1 MPKIQEEEEAII
13 NSTIKSTLEATLGV
27 SVGVVRDT
35 TEKISD
41 DTVAPNDSIKSII
54 SKTVFQYDIPEI
66 ENFELEFVYNYFT
79 KDERD
84 VNANSL
90 SNRTINLN
98 VENTSEALF
107 QATNDLLP
115 RFIRFNFKPP
125 RDPKTTIA
133 SRADEFLVQ
142 NLDKI
147 IKEGGSSNKFF
158 TGIELKDTGEEKAIY
173 ANLKSTGFATQLA
186 EPEDS
191 SRSLASKV
199 SDIIENPSGLT
210 GRGKKYILESLN
222 QLKDDQL
229 TFAPS
234 DVRPEVA
241 EFSNNPVGR
250 QTFSVKFNNLFI
262 DDIIQKANRIPTG
275 VFQDEIYS
283 FSRLTGEYQRN
294 TLSKI
299 GTNPTKIY
307 EDEFIN
313 NVQAFEILA
322 GSQSSN
328 SDAVSEIIRNKG
340 YEIKLLGYLIEKT
353 EIFPDESVRV
363 YPPFV
368 VNDPQKLFVRD
379 DNVRYGANYAYTV
392 RTICQVTTPV
402 VKINKDDPILD
413 EVVLAR
419 FVMTSEGVTS
429 SVLCTEKVPPP
440 PPTAIRPRFEFKL
453 KKPIINWQFPVNPQ
467 RDIKRFQIFKREN
480 INLPFTLVAEYDFD
494 NSTSRT
500 AVNEIALEKN
510 LIPMQFPKTSFI
522 DKKFGITTTPIYA
535 VASVDAH
542 GMTSNLST
550 QIQVRYDKIK
560 NKMTSKLISREGAP
574 KQYPNIYLEEDT
586 FKDVM
591 SVSSYKRMHVFFD
604 PEYYRVL
611 KNDNSST
618 NGNTTVEKDLKF
630 IAADPDNRTYSIQIL
645 NVDLQKDGI
654 VNIKIEDKSLVP
666 QRVSATTIVDNN

>member
-1 MPKIQEEEEAII
+1 MSKVLEEKLAVVNNNKKSIVEGKMSLTEGLLRDA
-13 NSTIKSTLEATLGV
+13 SEKVSDETIAS
-27 SVGVVRDT
+27 
-35 TEKISD
+35 
-41 DTVAPNDSIKSII
+41 NDSIKSVL
-54 SKTVFQYDIPEI
+54 SKTMFQYNIPEI

-79 KDERD
+79 KDERE
-84 VNANSL
+84 VNSQNL

-98 VENTSEALF
+98 VENTSNVLF

-115 RFIRFNFKPP
+115 RFVRFNFKPP
-125 RDPKTTIA
+125 RDPNTLIA
-133 SRADEFLVQ
+133 SRVEEFLAQ
-142 NLDKI
+142 NIDKI
-147 IKEGGSSNKFF
+147 VKEGGASNKFF

-173 ANLKSTGFATQLA
+173 NNLKTTGFITQLTD
-186 EPEDS
+186 PEDS
-191 SRSLASKV
+191 SKNVAQKI
-199 SDIIENPSGLT
+199 SDLLEDPNGLT
-210 GRGKKYILESLN
+210 GQGKKYILESLN

-229 TFAPS
+229 TFAAS

-241 EFSNNPVGR
+241 AFSNNPVGR

-262 DDIIQKANRIPTG
+262 NDIVQKANRIPTG
-275 VFQDEIYS
+275 VFQDEIYA
-283 FSRLTGEYQRN
+283 FSRISSEYQQN

-299 GTNPTKIY
+299 GTDPTKIY

-313 NVQAFEILA
+313 HVEAFEILSG
-322 GSQSSN
+322 GSTMSE
-328 SDAVSEIIRNKG
+328 AVAAMVRNKG

-353 EIFPDESVRV
+353 EIFPDESVRI
-363 YPPFV
+363 YPPFL

-379 DNVRYGANYAYTV
+379 DNVRYGGNYAYTV

-419 FVMTSEGVTS
+419 FIMTSEGVTD
-429 SVLCTEKVPPP
+429 SVLCIEKVPPP

-480 INLPFTLVAEYDFD
+480 INLPFTLIAEYDFD
-494 NSTSRT
+494 DSTSKT

-510 LIPMQFPKTSFI
+510 LIPMQFPKTSFL
-522 DKKFGITTTPIYA
+522 DEKFGITTTPIYA

-550 QIQVRYDKIK
+550 QIQIRYDKIK

-611 KNDNSST
+611 KNDNSGT

-654 VNIKIEDKSLVP
+654 VNIKIEDKSAVP
-666 QRVSATTIVDNN
+666 QRVSAGTIVDNNW

>member
-1 MPKIQEEEEAII
+1 MSKVLEEKLAVVNNNKKSIVEGKMSLTEGLLRDA
-13 NSTIKSTLEATLGV
+13 SEKVSDETIAS
-27 SVGVVRDT
+27 
-35 TEKISD
+35 
-41 DTVAPNDSIKSII
+41 NDSIKSVL
-54 SKTVFQYDIPEI
+54 SKTMFQYNIPEI

-79 KDERD
+79 KDERE
-84 VNANSL
+84 VNSQNL

-98 VENTSEALF
+98 VENTSNVLF

-115 RFIRFNFKPP
+115 RFVRFNFKPP
-125 RDPKTTIA
+125 RDPNTLIA
-133 SRADEFLVQ
+133 SRVEEFLAQ
-142 NLDKI
+142 NIDKI
-147 IKEGGSSNKFF
+147 VKEGGASNKFF

-173 ANLKSTGFATQLA
+173 NNLKTTGFITQLTD
-186 EPEDS
+186 PEDS
-191 SRSLASKV
+191 SKNVAQKI
-199 SDIIENPSGLT
+199 SDLLEDPNGLT
-210 GRGKKYILESLN
+210 GQGKKYILESLN

-229 TFAPS
+229 TFAAS

-241 EFSNNPVGR
+241 AFSNNPVGR

-262 DDIIQKANRIPTG
+262 NDIVQKANRIPTG
-275 VFQDEIYS
+275 VFQDEIYA
-283 FSRLTGEYQRN
+283 FSRISSEYQQN

-299 GTNPTKIY
+299 GTDPTKIY

-313 NVQAFEILA
+313 HVEAFEILSG
-322 GSQSSN
+322 GSTMSE
-328 SDAVSEIIRNKG
+328 AVAAMVRNKG

-353 EIFPDESVRV
+353 EIFPDESVRI
-363 YPPFV
+363 YPPFL

-379 DNVRYGANYAYTV
+379 DNVRYGGNYAYTV

-419 FVMTSEGVTS
+419 FIMTSEGVTD
-429 SVLCTEKVPPP
+429 SVLCIEKVPPP

-480 INLPFTLVAEYDFD
+480 INLPFTLIAEYDFD
-494 NSTSRT
+494 DSTSKT

-510 LIPMQFPKTSFI
+510 LIPMQFPKTSFL
-522 DKKFGITTTPIYA
+522 DEKFGITTTPIYA

-550 QIQVRYDKIK
+550 QIQIRYDKIK

-611 KNDNSST
+611 KNDNSGT

-654 VNIKIEDKSLVP
+654 VNIKIEDKSAVP
-666 QRVSATTIVDNN
+666 QRVSAGTIVDNN

>member
-1 MPKIQEEEEAII
+1 MSKVLEEKLAVVNNNKKSIVEGKMSLTEGLLRDA
-13 NSTIKSTLEATLGV
+13 SEKVSYETIAS
-27 SVGVVRDT
+27 
-35 TEKISD
+35 
-41 DTVAPNDSIKSII
+41 NDSIKSVL
-54 SKTVFQYDIPEI
+54 SKTMFQYNIPEI

-79 KDERD
+79 KDERE
-84 VNANSL
+84 VNSQNL

-98 VENTSEALF
+98 VENTSNVLF

-115 RFIRFNFKPP
+115 RFVRFNFKPP
-125 RDPKTTIA
+125 RDPNTLIA
-133 SRADEFLVQ
+133 SRVEEFLAQ
-142 NLDKI
+142 NIDKI
-147 IKEGGSSNKFF
+147 VKEGGASNKFF

-173 ANLKSTGFATQLA
+173 NNLKTTGFITQLTD
-186 EPEDS
+186 PEDS
-191 SRSLASKV
+191 SKNVAQKI
-199 SDIIENPSGLT
+199 SDLLEDPNGLT
-210 GRGKKYILESLN
+210 GQGKKYILESLN

-229 TFAPS
+229 TFAAS

-241 EFSNNPVGR
+241 AFSNNPVGR

-262 DDIIQKANRIPTG
+262 NDIVQKANRIPTG
-275 VFQDEIYS
+275 VFQDEIYA
-283 FSRLTGEYQRN
+283 FSRISSEYQQN

-299 GTNPTKIY
+299 GTDPTKIY

-313 NVQAFEILA
+313 HVEAFEILSG
-322 GSQSSN
+322 GSTMSE
-328 SDAVSEIIRNKG
+328 AVAAMVRNKG

-353 EIFPDESVRV
+353 EIFPDESVRI
-363 YPPFV
+363 YPPFL

-379 DNVRYGANYAYTV
+379 DNVRYGGNYAYTV

-419 FVMTSEGVTS
+419 FIMTSEGVTD
-429 SVLCTEKVPPP
+429 SVLCIEKVPPP

-480 INLPFTLVAEYDFD
+480 INLPFTLIAEYDFD
-494 NSTSRT
+494 DSTSKT

-510 LIPMQFPKTSFI
+510 LIPMQFPKTSFL
-522 DKKFGITTTPIYA
+522 DEKFGITTTPIYA

-550 QIQVRYDKIK
+550 QIQIRYDKIK

-611 KNDNSST
+611 KNDNSGT

-654 VNIKIEDKSLVP
+654 VNIKIEDKSAVP
-666 QRVSATTIVDNN
+666 QRVSAGTIVDNNW